1 MSTSVTEKPMTLPST
16 EDSARAR
23 EASRA
28 IATTQPSELRVRLD
42 DGQELVLPKAATR
55 LIAHLLTE
63 MAQGNAVTIIPIH
76 ANLTT
81 QEAADYLNVS
91 RPYLIGLLEAGKIN
105 FHMVGTHRRVRFE
118 DLVAFKKETERR
130 RLEIMEELAA
140 QSQAEG
146 MGYQ

>member
-1 MSTSVTEKPMTLPST
+1 MSAIIEEKPTSLPST
-16 EDSARAR
+16 EERALARQ
-23 EASRA
+23 ASSA

-42 DGQELVLPKAATR
+42 DGQELTLPKSATR

-81 QEAADYLNVS
+81 QEAADHLSVS
-91 RPYLIGLLEAGKIN
+91 RPYLIGLLEAGKIP
-105 FHMVGTHRRVRFE
+105 FQMVGTHRRVRFE
-118 DLVAFKKETERR
+118 DLIAFKAAAEKRR
-130 RLEIMEELAA
+130 HEMMEELAA

-146 MGYQ
+146 TGY